1 MRNIHYENLLGLK
14 KLVADLRSLIKAI
27 SKSYVFVNTRIW
39 CRSSSQLKGYE
50 IVHTILLLQVQRM
63 LLMEIYKILNIL
75 KSYYLNNKYLL
86 NCWEFIYTFSIESF
100 EYQIGSKSDPE
111 ETYFNRYGTF
121 KKFDIIWFLKLV
133 QVIQALCIWFTFFAA
148 RNIINFNERWE
159 IWSFMQ
165 GLFSENSSN
174 GFHIKWP
181 SERNLCTSTLHTFIS
196 WPLPLSSLH

>member
-1 MRNIHYENLLGLK
+1 MFTDCLYFFLSDFWQVGLPCTGLHIS
-14 KLVADLRSLIKAI
+14 LVAEPGTRLLNVIVAI

-63 LLMEIYKILNIL
+63 LIMEIYKILNIL

-86 NCWEFIYTFSIESF
+86 NCWEFTYTFSIESF
-100 EYQIGSKSDPE
+100 EYQIGSKSDQD

-133 QVIQALCIWFTFFAA
+133 QVIQALCIWFTFSAA
-148 RNIINFNERWE
+148 RNIIKF
-159 IWSFMQ
+159 
-165 GLFSENSSN
+165 
-174 GFHIKWP
+174 
-181 SERNLCTSTLHTFIS
+181 
-196 WPLPLSSLH
+196 